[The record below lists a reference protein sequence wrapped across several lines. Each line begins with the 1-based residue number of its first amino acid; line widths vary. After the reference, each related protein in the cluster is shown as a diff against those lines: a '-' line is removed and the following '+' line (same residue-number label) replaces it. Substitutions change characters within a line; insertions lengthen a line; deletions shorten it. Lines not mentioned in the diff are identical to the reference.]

1 MRFSKS
7 MVVICLFTILVFLSC
22 VMAAQAE
29 FYRYKDENGAIRFTD
44 DLAEVPE
51 DQRPKL
57 RVYDEPADFGI
68 EPEKPAEKEN
78 AEAED
83 DKDKPDRMTVY
94 KQLRE
99 EEARL
104 MEELED
110 LKKEKANFGEPG
122 SESYNKKVEQLN
134 KKVEEYEKKRAA
146 HNKKADEFRRGDKKT
161 E

>member
-1 MRFSKS
+1 MRFSKLI
-7 MVVICLFTILVFLSC
+7 VAICLFAGVVFGLG
-22 VMAAQAE
+22 MFAQAE
-29 FYRYKDENGAIRFTD
+29 FYKYKDENGAIRFTD
-44 DLAEVPE
+44 DLSEVPE

-78 AEAED
+78 AEPED
-83 DKDKPDRMTVY
+83 KKGKPDRMTIY

-99 EEARL
+99 EEAKL
-104 MEELED
+104 MEELEE
-110 LKKEKANFGEPG
+110 LNKEKANFGEPG
-122 SESYNKKVEQLN
+122 SESYNKKVDQFN

-146 HNKKADEFRRGDKKT
+146 HNKKADEFRNSEKKT